1 MNACLD
7 RSPDVNHQVFPR
19 EKKGKRSESTEYND
33 SSKHDGI
40 AVTLKITAI
49 ELTPLHKTLSN

>member
-19 EKKGKRSESTEYND
+19 GKGKRSESTEYND

-40 AVTLKITAI
+40 AVTLKVIAT